1 MLSINTSENKSRR
14 QVEIDGVVFTVRKTG
29 AGEELVLMQKM
40 RELQA
45 LEKQYKG
52 KEIPDSVQDKFFLLS
67 QELLRIMGACY
78 DDGED
83 GSKTQEL
90 INKSSWEDLKDYH
103 DYIFGESSEATEQ
116 PAQEAT
122 AS

>member
-1 MLSINTSENKSRR
+1 MLSINTSNNKSRR

-45 LEKQYKG
+45 LQKKYEG
-52 KEIPDSVQDKFFLLS
+52 KDVPDSEQGTLLNLS
-67 QELLRIMGACY
+67 QELLNIMGACY
-78 DDGED
+78 DDGGD
-83 GSKTQEL
+83 GSKAQEL

-103 DYIFGESSEATEQ
+103 DYIFGETSATTEPAAEAK
-116 PAQEAT
+116 T
-122 AS
+122 A